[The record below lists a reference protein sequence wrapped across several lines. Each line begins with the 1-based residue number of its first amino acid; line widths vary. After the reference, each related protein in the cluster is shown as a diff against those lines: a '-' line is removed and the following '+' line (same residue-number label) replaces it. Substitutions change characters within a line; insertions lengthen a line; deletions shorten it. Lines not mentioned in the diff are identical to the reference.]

1 MKGFKRRGI
10 GLAAGLL
17 ALALVAPAAAQEN
30 LDSGKTG
37 AQLYAADCA
46 ICHKSAQAL
55 KKSGG
60 IFGLSSFLREHYT
73 ASRES
78 AAAIASYLDS
88 VAAPPAQK
96 KPAGATKRTA
106 KGDEKAKADE
116 KKAKPK
122 SGDAKSEKPDK
133 KDKPSE
139 AKTSEPK
146 SESKS
151 EPKGEA
157 KPSELKSD
165 AAKPSG
171 SRAARTSRSAA
182 SRPRRTRPPHW
193 KPPKPSSSRRRSRLC
208 ARPMSR
214 RRKPRLQRS
223 LTRIRTNPPKR
234 RRAKRRIPRAPKA
247 RSDQRPALR
256 LLVGF
261 LWLVRFGGGR
271 SGRF

>member
-10 GLAAGLL
+10 GLATGFL
-17 ALALVAPAAAQEN
+17 ALALAAPAAAQEN

-88 VAAPPAQK
+88 VASPPAQK

-122 SGDAKSEKPDK
+122 SGDAKSEKPEK
-133 KDKPSE
+133 KDKPTE

-151 EPKGEA
+151 ESKGEPKSEPKGEA
-157 KPSELKSD
+157 KPSEPKSGEAKPAEAKTKD
-165 AAKPSG
+165 SKPAAAPAAKPD
-171 SRAARTSRSAA
+171 
-182 SRPRRTRPPHW
+182 
-193 KPPKPSSSRRRSRLC
+193 KPEK
-208 ARPMSR
+208 
-214 RRKPRLQRS
+214 
-223 LTRIRTNPPKR
+223 
-234 RRAKRRIPRAPKA
+234 
-247 RSDQRPALR
+247 SD
-256 LLVGF
+256 
-261 LWLVRFGGGR
+261 
-271 SGRF
+271 

>member
-17 ALALVAPAAAQEN
+17 AVALAAPAAAQEN

-78 AAAIASYLDS
+78 AAAIAGYLDS
-88 VAAPPAQK
+88 VGSPPAQK

-146 SESKS
+146 SESKGESKSESKS
-151 EPKGEA
+151 EPKSEPKSEA
-157 KPSELKSD
+157 KPSEPKSGEAKPAEAKTKDSKPAAAPAAKSD
-165 AAKPSG
+165 KPD
-171 SRAARTSRSAA
+171 
-182 SRPRRTRPPHW
+182 
-193 KPPKPSSSRRRSRLC
+193 KPEK
-208 ARPMSR
+208 
-214 RRKPRLQRS
+214 
-223 LTRIRTNPPKR
+223 
-234 RRAKRRIPRAPKA
+234 
-247 RSDQRPALR
+247 SD
-256 LLVGF
+256 
-261 LWLVRFGGGR
+261 
-271 SGRF
+271 

>member
-17 ALALVAPAAAQEN
+17 ALALAAPAAAQEN

-78 AAAIASYLDS
+78 AAAIASYLDT
-88 VAAPPAQK
+88 VGNPPAQK
-96 KPAGATKRTA
+96 KAAGATKRRA

-116 KKAKPK
+116 KKAKAK

-133 KDKPSE
+133 KDKPGE

-151 EPKGEA
+151 GPKAEPKSEPKGEPKSEPKGEA
-157 KPSELKSD
+157 KSSETKSGEAKPAEAKTKD
-165 AAKPSG
+165 SKPAAAPAAKPD
-171 SRAARTSRSAA
+171 
-182 SRPRRTRPPHW
+182 
-193 KPPKPSSSRRRSRLC
+193 KPEK
-208 ARPMSR
+208 
-214 RRKPRLQRS
+214 
-223 LTRIRTNPPKR
+223 
-234 RRAKRRIPRAPKA
+234 
-247 RSDQRPALR
+247 SD
-256 LLVGF
+256 
-261 LWLVRFGGGR
+261 
-271 SGRF
+271 

>member
-10 GLAAGLL
+10 GLATGFL
-17 ALALVAPAAAQEN
+17 ALALAAPAAAQEN

-88 VAAPPAQK
+88 VASPPAQK

-122 SGDAKSEKPDK
+122 SGDAKSEKPEK
-133 KDKPSE
+133 KNQPTE

-151 EPKGEA
+151 ESKGEPKSEPKGEA
-157 KPSELKSD
+157 KPSEPKSGEAKPAEAKTKD
-165 AAKPSG
+165 SKPAAAPAAKPD
-171 SRAARTSRSAA
+171 
-182 SRPRRTRPPHW
+182 
-193 KPPKPSSSRRRSRLC
+193 KPEK
-208 ARPMSR
+208 
-214 RRKPRLQRS
+214 
-223 LTRIRTNPPKR
+223 
-234 RRAKRRIPRAPKA
+234 
-247 RSDQRPALR
+247 SD
-256 LLVGF
+256 
-261 LWLVRFGGGR
+261 
-271 SGRF
+271 

>member
-10 GLAAGLL
+10 GLAAGFLAV
-17 ALALVAPAAAQEN
+17 ALAAPAAAQEN

-78 AAAIASYLDS
+78 AAAIASYLDT
-88 VAAPPAQK
+88 VGNPPAQK
-96 KPAGATKRTA
+96 KAAGATKRRA

-116 KKAKPK
+116 KKAKAK

-133 KDKPSE
+133 KDKPGE
-139 AKTSEPK
+139 AKTSEPKSESKSDPK

-157 KPSELKSD
+157 KPSEPKSGEAKPAEAKTKD
-165 AAKPSG
+165 SKPAAAPAAKPD
-171 SRAARTSRSAA
+171 
-182 SRPRRTRPPHW
+182 
-193 KPPKPSSSRRRSRLC
+193 KPEK
-208 ARPMSR
+208 
-214 RRKPRLQRS
+214 
-223 LTRIRTNPPKR
+223 
-234 RRAKRRIPRAPKA
+234 
-247 RSDQRPALR
+247 SD
-256 LLVGF
+256 
-261 LWLVRFGGGR
+261 
-271 SGRF
+271 

>member
-1 MKGFKRRGI
+1 
-10 GLAAGLL
+10 L
-17 ALALVAPAAAQEN
+17 ALALAAPAAAQEN

-88 VAAPPAQK
+88 VASPPAQK

-116 KKAKPK
+116 KKATPK
-122 SGDAKSEKPDK
+122 SGDAKSEKPEK
-133 KDKPSE
+133 KDKPTE

-146 SESKS
+146 SESKG
-151 EPKGEA
+151 EPKSEA
-157 KPSELKSD
+157 KPSEPKSGEAKPAEAKTKD
-165 AAKPSG
+165 SKPAAAPAAKPD
-171 SRAARTSRSAA
+171 
-182 SRPRRTRPPHW
+182 
-193 KPPKPSSSRRRSRLC
+193 KPEK
-208 ARPMSR
+208 
-214 RRKPRLQRS
+214 
-223 LTRIRTNPPKR
+223 
-234 RRAKRRIPRAPKA
+234 
-247 RSDQRPALR
+247 SD
-256 LLVGF
+256 
-261 LWLVRFGGGR
+261 
-271 SGRF
+271 

>member
-10 GLAAGLL
+10 GLATGFL
-17 ALALVAPAAAQEN
+17 ALALALAAPAAAQEN

-88 VAAPPAQK
+88 VASPPAQK

-122 SGDAKSEKPDK
+122 SGDAKSEKPEN
-133 KDKPSE
+133 KDKPTE

-151 EPKGEA
+151 ESKGEPKSEPKGEA
-157 KPSELKSD
+157 KPSEPKSGEAKPAEAKTKD
-165 AAKPSG
+165 SKPAAAPAAKPD
-171 SRAARTSRSAA
+171 
-182 SRPRRTRPPHW
+182 
-193 KPPKPSSSRRRSRLC
+193 KPEK
-208 ARPMSR
+208 
-214 RRKPRLQRS
+214 
-223 LTRIRTNPPKR
+223 
-234 RRAKRRIPRAPKA
+234 
-247 RSDQRPALR
+247 SD
-256 LLVGF
+256 
-261 LWLVRFGGGR
+261 
-271 SGRF
+271 

>member
-17 ALALVAPAAAQEN
+17 ALALAAPAAAQEN

-46 ICHKSAQAL
+46 ICHKSPQAL

-88 VAAPPAQK
+88 VGSPPAQK
-96 KPAGATKRTA
+96 KAAGATKRTA
-106 KGDEKAKADE
+106 KSDEKAKADE

-165 AAKPSG
+165 AAKPAEAKTKDTKP
-171 SRAARTSRSAA
+171 AAAPAA
-182 SRPRRTRPPHW
+182 
-193 KPPKPSSSRRRSRLC
+193 KPNKPD
-208 ARPMSR
+208 
-214 RRKPRLQRS
+214 KPE
-223 LTRIRTNPPKR
+223 K
-234 RRAKRRIPRAPKA
+234 
-247 RSDQRPALR
+247 SD
-256 LLVGF
+256 
-261 LWLVRFGGGR
+261 
-271 SGRF
+271 

>member
-10 GLAAGLL
+10 GLAAGFL
-17 ALALVAPAAAQEN
+17 ALALAAPAAAQEN

-37 AQLYAADCA
+37 AQLYAANCA

-78 AAAIASYLDS
+78 AAAIAGYLDS
-88 VAAPPAQK
+88 VGSPPAQK
-96 KPAGATKRTA
+96 KPAGAAKRTA
-106 KGDEKAKADE
+106 KGDDKAKADE

-133 KDKPSE
+133 KDKPSD

-151 EPKGEA
+151 ESKGGSKDEPKGEA
-157 KPSELKSD
+157 KPSEPKSGEAKPAEAKTKD
-165 AAKPSG
+165 SKPAAAPAAKPD
-171 SRAARTSRSAA
+171 
-182 SRPRRTRPPHW
+182 
-193 KPPKPSSSRRRSRLC
+193 KPEK
-208 ARPMSR
+208 
-214 RRKPRLQRS
+214 
-223 LTRIRTNPPKR
+223 
-234 RRAKRRIPRAPKA
+234 
-247 RSDQRPALR
+247 SD
-256 LLVGF
+256 
-261 LWLVRFGGGR
+261 
-271 SGRF
+271 

>member
-17 ALALVAPAAAQEN
+17 ALAAPAAAQEN

-46 ICHKSAQAL
+46 ICHKSPQAL

-88 VAAPPAQK
+88 VGSPPAQK
-96 KPAGATKRTA
+96 KAAGATKRTA
-106 KGDEKAKADE
+106 KSDEKAKADE

-151 EPKGEA
+151 ESKSEPKSEPKGEA
-157 KPSELKSD
+157 KSSEPKSGEAKPAEAKTKD
-165 AAKPSG
+165 SKPAAAPAAKPD
-171 SRAARTSRSAA
+171 
-182 SRPRRTRPPHW
+182 
-193 KPPKPSSSRRRSRLC
+193 KPDKPE
-208 ARPMSR
+208 
-214 RRKPRLQRS
+214 K
-223 LTRIRTNPPKR
+223 
-234 RRAKRRIPRAPKA
+234 
-247 RSDQRPALR
+247 SD
-256 LLVGF
+256 
-261 LWLVRFGGGR
+261 
-271 SGRF
+271 

>member
-10 GLAAGLL
+10 GLATGFL
-17 ALALVAPAAAQEN
+17 ALALAAPAAAQEN

-88 VAAPPAQK
+88 VASPPAQK

-122 SGDAKSEKPDK
+122 SGDAKSEKPEK
-133 KDKPSE
+133 KDKPTE

-151 EPKGEA
+151 ESKGEPKSKPKGEA
-157 KPSELKSD
+157 KPSEPKSGEAKPAEAKTKD
-165 AAKPSG
+165 SKPAAAPAAKPD
-171 SRAARTSRSAA
+171 
-182 SRPRRTRPPHW
+182 
-193 KPPKPSSSRRRSRLC
+193 KPEK
-208 ARPMSR
+208 
-214 RRKPRLQRS
+214 
-223 LTRIRTNPPKR
+223 
-234 RRAKRRIPRAPKA
+234 
-247 RSDQRPALR
+247 SD
-256 LLVGF
+256 
-261 LWLVRFGGGR
+261 
-271 SGRF
+271 

>member
-10 GLAAGLL
+10 GLATGFL
-17 ALALVAPAAAQEN
+17 ALALAAPAAAQEN

-88 VAAPPAQK
+88 VASPPAQK

-122 SGDAKSEKPDK
+122 SGDAKSEKPEK
-133 KDKPSE
+133 KDKPTE

-157 KPSELKSD
+157 KPSEPKSGEAKPAEAKTKD
-165 AAKPSG
+165 SKPAAAPAAKPD
-171 SRAARTSRSAA
+171 
-182 SRPRRTRPPHW
+182 
-193 KPPKPSSSRRRSRLC
+193 KPEK
-208 ARPMSR
+208 
-214 RRKPRLQRS
+214 
-223 LTRIRTNPPKR
+223 
-234 RRAKRRIPRAPKA
+234 
-247 RSDQRPALR
+247 SD
-256 LLVGF
+256 
-261 LWLVRFGGGR
+261 
-271 SGRF
+271 

>member
-17 ALALVAPAAAQEN
+17 ALALAAPAAAQEN

-46 ICHKSAQAL
+46 ICHKSPQAL

-88 VAAPPAQK
+88 VGSPPAQK
-96 KPAGATKRTA
+96 KAAGATKRTA
-106 KGDEKAKADE
+106 KSDEKAKADE

-151 EPKGEA
+151 EPKSDPKGEA

-165 AAKPSG
+165 AAKPAEAKTKDTKP
-171 SRAARTSRSAA
+171 AAAPAA
-182 SRPRRTRPPHW
+182 
-193 KPPKPSSSRRRSRLC
+193 KPNKPD
-208 ARPMSR
+208 
-214 RRKPRLQRS
+214 KPE
-223 LTRIRTNPPKR
+223 K
-234 RRAKRRIPRAPKA
+234 
-247 RSDQRPALR
+247 SD
-256 LLVGF
+256 
-261 LWLVRFGGGR
+261 
-271 SGRF
+271 

>member
-1 MKGFKRRGI
+1 MTGFKRRGI
-10 GLAAGLL
+10 RLATGFL
-17 ALALVAPAAAQEN
+17 ALALAAPAAAQEN

-88 VAAPPAQK
+88 VASPPAQK
-96 KPAGATKRTA
+96 KPAGATKRAA
-106 KGDEKAKADE
+106 KGDDKAKTDE
-116 KKAKPK
+116 KKAKSK

-146 SESKS
+146 SEFKSDSKSESKS

-157 KPSELKSD
+157 KPSEPKSGEAKPAEAKTKD
-165 AAKPSG
+165 SKPAAAPAAKPD
-171 SRAARTSRSAA
+171 
-182 SRPRRTRPPHW
+182 
-193 KPPKPSSSRRRSRLC
+193 KPEK
-208 ARPMSR
+208 
-214 RRKPRLQRS
+214 
-223 LTRIRTNPPKR
+223 
-234 RRAKRRIPRAPKA
+234 
-247 RSDQRPALR
+247 SD
-256 LLVGF
+256 
-261 LWLVRFGGGR
+261 
-271 SGRF
+271 

>member
-17 ALALVAPAAAQEN
+17 ALALAAPAAAQEN

-46 ICHKSAQAL
+46 ICHKSPQAL

-88 VAAPPAQK
+88 VGSPPAQK
-96 KPAGATKRTA
+96 KAAGATKR
-106 KGDEKAKADE
+106 DEKAKADE

-165 AAKPSG
+165 AAKPAEAKTKDTKP
-171 SRAARTSRSAA
+171 AAAPAA
-182 SRPRRTRPPHW
+182 
-193 KPPKPSSSRRRSRLC
+193 KPDKPD
-208 ARPMSR
+208 
-214 RRKPRLQRS
+214 KPE
-223 LTRIRTNPPKR
+223 K
-234 RRAKRRIPRAPKA
+234 
-247 RSDQRPALR
+247 SD
-256 LLVGF
+256 
-261 LWLVRFGGGR
+261 
-271 SGRF
+271 

>member
-10 GLAAGLL
+10 GLAAGFLAV
-17 ALALVAPAAAQEN
+17 ALAAPAAAQEN

-78 AAAIASYLDS
+78 AAAIAGYLDS
-88 VAAPPAQK
+88 VGSPPAQK

-151 EPKGEA
+151 EPKDEA
-157 KPSELKSD
+157 KPSEPKSGEAKPAEAKTKD
-165 AAKPSG
+165 SKPAAAPAAKP
-171 SRAARTSRSAA
+171 A
-182 SRPRRTRPPHW
+182 
-193 KPPKPSSSRRRSRLC
+193 KPDKPE
-208 ARPMSR
+208 
-214 RRKPRLQRS
+214 K
-223 LTRIRTNPPKR
+223 
-234 RRAKRRIPRAPKA
+234 
-247 RSDQRPALR
+247 SD
-256 LLVGF
+256 
-261 LWLVRFGGGR
+261 
-271 SGRF
+271 

>member
-1 MKGFKRRGI
+1 MKAFKRRGI

-17 ALALVAPAAAQEN
+17 VLALAAPAAAQEN

-88 VAAPPAQK
+88 VASPPAQK
-96 KPAGATKRTA
+96 KAAGATKRTA

-122 SGDAKSEKPDK
+122 SGDAKPEKPDK

-146 SESKS
+146 SESKDA
-151 EPKGEA
+151 PKGEA
-157 KPSELKSD
+157 KPSEPKSGEAKPAEAKTKD
-165 AAKPSG
+165 SKPAAAPAAKPD
-171 SRAARTSRSAA
+171 
-182 SRPRRTRPPHW
+182 
-193 KPPKPSSSRRRSRLC
+193 KPEK
-208 ARPMSR
+208 
-214 RRKPRLQRS
+214 
-223 LTRIRTNPPKR
+223 
-234 RRAKRRIPRAPKA
+234 
-247 RSDQRPALR
+247 SD
-256 LLVGF
+256 
-261 LWLVRFGGGR
+261 
-271 SGRF
+271 

>member
-10 GLAAGLL
+10 GLATGFL
-17 ALALVAPAAAQEN
+17 ALALAAPAAAQEN

-88 VAAPPAQK
+88 VASPPAQK

-122 SGDAKSEKPDK
+122 SGDAKSEKPEK
-133 KDKPSE
+133 KDKPTE
-139 AKTSEPK
+139 AKTSEPKSESKGEPK

-157 KPSELKSD
+157 KPSEPKSGEAKPAEAKTKD
-165 AAKPSG
+165 SKPAAAPAAKPD
-171 SRAARTSRSAA
+171 
-182 SRPRRTRPPHW
+182 
-193 KPPKPSSSRRRSRLC
+193 KPEK
-208 ARPMSR
+208 
-214 RRKPRLQRS
+214 
-223 LTRIRTNPPKR
+223 
-234 RRAKRRIPRAPKA
+234 
-247 RSDQRPALR
+247 SD
-256 LLVGF
+256 
-261 LWLVRFGGGR
+261 
-271 SGRF
+271 

>member
-10 GLAAGLL
+10 GLATGFL
-17 ALALVAPAAAQEN
+17 ALALAAPAAAQEN

-88 VAAPPAQK
+88 VASPPAQK

-122 SGDAKSEKPDK
+122 SGDAKSEKPEN
-133 KDKPSE
+133 KDKPTE

-151 EPKGEA
+151 ESKGEPKSKPKGEA
-157 KPSELKSD
+157 KPSEPKSGEAKPAEAKTKD
-165 AAKPSG
+165 SKPAAAPAAKPD
-171 SRAARTSRSAA
+171 
-182 SRPRRTRPPHW
+182 
-193 KPPKPSSSRRRSRLC
+193 KPEK
-208 ARPMSR
+208 
-214 RRKPRLQRS
+214 
-223 LTRIRTNPPKR
+223 
-234 RRAKRRIPRAPKA
+234 
-247 RSDQRPALR
+247 SD
-256 LLVGF
+256 
-261 LWLVRFGGGR
+261 
-271 SGRF
+271 

>member
-10 GLAAGLL
+10 GLETGFL
-17 ALALVAPAAAQEN
+17 ALALAAPAAAQEN

-88 VAAPPAQK
+88 VASPPAQK

-122 SGDAKSEKPDK
+122 SGDAKSEKPEK
-133 KDKPSE
+133 KDKPTE

-151 EPKGEA
+151 ESKGEPKSEPKGEA
-157 KPSELKSD
+157 KPSEPKSGEAKPAEAKTKD
-165 AAKPSG
+165 SKPAAAPAAKPD
-171 SRAARTSRSAA
+171 
-182 SRPRRTRPPHW
+182 
-193 KPPKPSSSRRRSRLC
+193 KPEK
-208 ARPMSR
+208 
-214 RRKPRLQRS
+214 
-223 LTRIRTNPPKR
+223 
-234 RRAKRRIPRAPKA
+234 
-247 RSDQRPALR
+247 SD
-256 LLVGF
+256 
-261 LWLVRFGGGR
+261 
-271 SGRF
+271 

>member
-17 ALALVAPAAAQEN
+17 ALALAAPAAAQEN

-88 VAAPPAQK
+88 VASPPAQK
-96 KPAGATKRTA
+96 KPAGATNRTA

-116 KKAKPK
+116 KKAKSK

-151 EPKGEA
+151 ESKSDPKSESKSEPKGEA
-157 KPSELKSD
+157 KPSEPKSGEAKPAEAKTKD
-165 AAKPSG
+165 SKPAAAPAAKPD
-171 SRAARTSRSAA
+171 
-182 SRPRRTRPPHW
+182 
-193 KPPKPSSSRRRSRLC
+193 KPEK
-208 ARPMSR
+208 
-214 RRKPRLQRS
+214 
-223 LTRIRTNPPKR
+223 
-234 RRAKRRIPRAPKA
+234 
-247 RSDQRPALR
+247 SD
-256 LLVGF
+256 
-261 LWLVRFGGGR
+261 
-271 SGRF
+271 

>member
-17 ALALVAPAAAQEN
+17 ALARALAAPAPAQEN

-78 AAAIASYLDS
+78 AAAIASYLDT
-88 VAAPPAQK
+88 VGNPPAQK
-96 KPAGATKRTA
+96 KAAGATKRRA

-116 KKAKPK
+116 KKAKAK

-133 KDKPSE
+133 KDKPGE

-151 EPKGEA
+151 GPKAEPKSEPKSEPKGEA
-157 KPSELKSD
+157 KSSETKSGEAKPAEAKTKD
-165 AAKPSG
+165 SKPAAAPAAKPD
-171 SRAARTSRSAA
+171 
-182 SRPRRTRPPHW
+182 
-193 KPPKPSSSRRRSRLC
+193 KPEK
-208 ARPMSR
+208 
-214 RRKPRLQRS
+214 
-223 LTRIRTNPPKR
+223 
-234 RRAKRRIPRAPKA
+234 
-247 RSDQRPALR
+247 SD
-256 LLVGF
+256 
-261 LWLVRFGGGR
+261 
-271 SGRF
+271 

>member
-17 ALALVAPAAAQEN
+17 ALALAAPAAAQEN

-88 VAAPPAQK
+88 VGSPPAQK

-116 KKAKPK
+116 KKAKSK

-133 KDKPSE
+133 KDKPGE
-139 AKTSEPK
+139 AKTSEPKSESKSESKSDPK

-157 KPSELKSD
+157 KPSEPKSGEAKPAEAKTKD
-165 AAKPSG
+165 SKPAAAPAAKPD
-171 SRAARTSRSAA
+171 
-182 SRPRRTRPPHW
+182 
-193 KPPKPSSSRRRSRLC
+193 KPEK
-208 ARPMSR
+208 
-214 RRKPRLQRS
+214 
-223 LTRIRTNPPKR
+223 
-234 RRAKRRIPRAPKA
+234 
-247 RSDQRPALR
+247 SD
-256 LLVGF
+256 
-261 LWLVRFGGGR
+261 
-271 SGRF
+271 